1 LEKIMTPALLFRLAW
16 GIWALSWLA
25 GAVWTGR
32 TVKRASTGATWL
44 SRGLIVV
51 GAVLLFS
58 KTSAAL
64 HAARLWHVGYDGAWA
79 LGGLVVLSLLF
90 AWWARLHL
98 GKLWSGTITRKEGH
112 YVVDTGPYALVR
124 HPIYSGAIAATLAT
138 AAAEATLPALIG
150 LVLITLGLW
159 LKARV
164 EERFLREELG
174 PEAYDAYRRR
184 VPMLLPFGPRAA

>member
-1 LEKIMTPALLFRLAW
+1 MTPALLFRLAW

-25 GAVWTGR
+25 AAVWTGR
-32 TVKRASTGATWL
+32 TVKRASTGITWL
-44 SRGLIVV
+44 SRGMVAV
-51 GAVLLFS
+51 GAVFLFS

-90 AWWARLHL
+90 AWWARIHL

-112 YVVDTGPYALVR
+112 YVVDTGPYAVVR
-124 HPIYSGAIAATLAT
+124 HPIYTGAIAATLAT
-138 AAAEATLPALIG
+138 AAAEATLPAVIG

-159 LKARV
+159 LKART

-184 VPMLLPFGPRAA
+184 VPMLLPFGPKPA